1 MRITLLTLSI
11 FSICFLS
18 GCGPAQYQAAAAVY
32 VESAPEHP
40 DASVD
45 YTSEID
51 DIKSLAKPFIPK
63 GAELAVTHSEKDD
76 MIIIIT
82 VTFTDPAQAADI
94 CNRIVETYIA
104 KTKEGVSK
112 TLLEKAI
119 EPSRPI

>member
-63 GAELAVTHSEKDD
+63 GAELTVTHSERDD
-76 MIIIIT
+76 IISIT

-119 EPSRPI
+119 APSRAI

>member
-1 MRITLLTLSI
+1 MRITLLTLCI
-11 FSICFLS
+11 FGVCFLS

-45 YTSEID
+45 YTSEVN
-51 DIKSLAKPFIPK
+51 DIKSLAKQFIPQ
-63 GAELAVTHSEKDD
+63 GAELTVTHSKNDG
-76 MIIIIT
+76 IISIS
-82 VTFTDPAQAADI
+82 VTFTDPAKATDI
-94 CNRIVETYIA
+94 CNRIVETYVA
-104 KTKEGVSK
+104 KTKEGVSR